1 LKDLDN
7 SLLPRTNEYGRVDK
21 TAKFLLAQIY
31 LNAKVYIGVDRF
43 NEAAT
48 LSNEIITSSG
58 YTFANV
64 AYKDL
69 FSADNNR
76 NGSQSE
82 FIFPIVSD
90 NAIRAT
96 GAGMSFIMHASM
108 EEVWTLLH
116 VVWTVDGKVRTRKEF
131 VNLFLM

>member
-7 SLLPRTNEYGRVDK
+7 SLATSRTNEYGRVDK
-21 TAKFLLAQIY
+21 TAAKFLLAQIY

-48 LSNEIITSSG
+48 LSNEITSSG

-90 NAIRAT
+90 GNAIRAT
-96 GAGMSFIMHASM
+96 GAGMSFIMHASIGGM
-108 EEVWTLLH
+108 DPASRGM
-116 VVWTVDGKVRTRKEF
+116 DGGWQGIRTRKEF
-131 VNLFLM
+131 VNLS

>member
-1 LKDLDN
+1 MILLGSFTRNKKQGRGFAFVESELKDLDN
-7 SLLPRTNEYGRVDK
+7 SLATSRTNEYGRVDK
-21 TAKFLLAQIY
+21 TAAKFLLAQIY

-82 FIFPIVSD
+82 FIFQS
-90 NAIRAT
+90 
-96 GAGMSFIMHASM
+96 
-108 EEVWTLLH
+108 
-116 VVWTVDGKVRTRKEF
+116 
-131 VNLFLM
+131 

>member
-1 LKDLDN
+1 MLKYTL
-7 SLLPRTNEYGRVDK
+7 
-21 TAKFLLAQIY
+21 
-31 LNAKVYIGVDRF
+31 VDRF

-76 NGSQSE
+76 NGSQ
-82 FIFPIVSD
+82 
-90 NAIRAT
+90 
-96 GAGMSFIMHASM
+96 
-108 EEVWTLLH
+108 
-116 VVWTVDGKVRTRKEF
+116 
-131 VNLFLM
+131 NLFSNRKW

>member
-1 LKDLDN
+1 
-7 SLLPRTNEYGRVDK
+7 
-21 TAKFLLAQIY
+21 LAQIY

-90 NAIRAT
+90 GNAIRAT
-96 GAGMSFIMHASM
+96 GAGMSFNACLNGRK
-108 EEVWTLLH
+108 WTLLH
-116 VVWTVDGKVRTRKEF
+116 VVWTGGKGLELVEF

>member
-1 LKDLDN
+1 MLKYTW
-7 SLLPRTNEYGRVDK
+7 R
-21 TAKFLLAQIY
+21 
-31 LNAKVYIGVDRF
+31 VDRF

-90 NAIRAT
+90 GNAIRAT
-96 GAGMSFIMHASM
+96 GAGMSFYAC
-108 EEVWTLLH
+108 LN
-116 VVWTVDGKVRTRKEF
+116 RRKYGPCF
-131 VNLFLM
+131 TWYGRWMARD